1 MDEPATLARLAPK
14 DQAALLRALRDAG
27 EEERIVGLIDERAA
41 GRLVLDILAETHLWL
56 ARPDDGL
63 RVVTRREAQ
72 GVSSITL
79 GLRSRALAALGRLDE
94 ALAAVD
100 GAGEMDVYLRRVTR
114 GEVFLAAGRAE
125 DARQELEAA
134 VALHPHRRRALLG
147 LAQAHAAAGDWV
159 TGAAFAA
166 RLEATQGED
175 EGPLSTKY
183 LEALRA
189 FHERTGGAHRLA
201 QIDAELAGRREAART
216 RASAILSGAPS
227 EAPPAR
233 RRQDAKTPSPSTGVV
248 ASSRPG
254 VPEEPSEAQIPPVP
268 DEELAAAAALVQKH
282 FGFSRLREGQAETLA
297 RVMRGEDVLAVLPT
311 GGGKSIC
318 YQLPGVLGKGVTLV
332 VSPLIALMK
341 DQLDGLPP
349 AMRAAAASITSELS
363 PPEARA
369 VVDEVGRGRYRL
381 LYVAPERLRHTALL
395 RALRQAGVERLV
407 VDEAHCVSV
416 WGHDFRPDYLG
427 IAEARRALG
436 SPPVLALTATAP
448 PRVARD
454 ILQRLGPMVRVVA
467 SVARPNLRLEAIVAK
482 DADAKLGHLLAL
494 CRESAGPGLVYVSS
508 RAKAEQLAAALTQ
521 AGIGALA
528 YHAGLPD
535 RAARQEAFM
544 EGRVGVLVATV
555 AFGMGVDKGDIR
567 FVFHHDP
574 SSSLENY
581 SQEAGRAGRDGRPAR
596 CVLLATS
603 QDGGML
609 KTRAKQDLPSADL
622 VDRAWALLR
631 ETADENGY
639 AVIDHEALKAL
650 DPADDVKPRVALSI
664 LAEGGA
670 AARLADV
677 PRTLLVDGVER
688 GVFEVAAEM
697 GIGPDEVEAKLIERG
712 ARVEA
717 RRRALLYRVRGDTS
731 QVERVM
737 ERYAALAE
745 SRAKE
750 IMDYART
757 SHCRHAH
764 LRRYFGESAPDR
776 CDVCDNCLGIE
787 HEAAE
792 APGADDEEA
801 RRLVLDV
808 LQSVKGIG
816 ETNLV
821 WFLRGD
827 ARTADWIAGRAGF
840 GHLAMRSESRI
851 KGIVRDLEARGLV
864 SRETLSHGGTSLRV
878 TAAGLDALHGGGALA
893 PAPPERASAPKRQ
906 ERGGAPQPGGSG
918 PLYDALKAWRKAKAD
933 EEGVPAYVVAHDAM
947 LALVS
952 DARPATP
959 EALRTLKGFGPKKVE
974 KYGEE
979 ILALVRGTE

>member
-1 MDEPATLARLAPK
+1 MDEPAAFSRLPPK

-27 EEERIVGLIDERAA
+27 EEERLVSLVDERAG
-41 GRLVLDILAETHLWL
+41 GRLVLDILADTHL
-56 ARPDDGL
+56 ARGRPADAL
-63 RVVTRREAQ
+63 RVVARREAQ

-79 GLRSRALAALGRLDE
+79 GLRSRALASLGRVEE
-94 ALAAVD
+94 ALAAID
-100 GAGEMDVYLRRVTR
+100 GAGEMDAYLRLVAR
-114 GEVFLAAGRAE
+114 GEALLAGGRAQE
-125 DARQELEAA
+125 AREELERAL
-134 VALHPHRRRALLG
+134 ALHPHRRRALLG
-147 LAQAHAAAGDWV
+147 LAQAYAIAGDWV

-166 RLEATQGED
+166 RLEATEGED

-201 QIDAELAGRREAART
+201 EIDADLGARREAARA
-216 RASAILSGAPS
+216 RAASLMSGAPT
-227 EAPPAR
+227 EAPASP
-233 RRQDAKTPSPSTGVV
+233 RRQEVKPSPSAGVL
-248 ASSRPG
+248 ASSHPG
-254 VPEEPSEAQIPPVP
+254 VPKETATEKQDPPVT
-268 DEELAAAAALVQKH
+268 DEELAAAAALVQRH
-282 FGFSRLREGQAETLA
+282 FGFTRLREGQAETLA
-297 RVMRGEDVLAVLPT
+297 RVLRGEDVLAVLPT

-349 AMRAAAASITSELS
+349 AMRAAAASITSELT
-363 PPEARA
+363 PAQARG
-369 VVDEVGRGRYRL
+369 VVEDVARGRYRL
-381 LYVAPERLRHTALL
+381 LYVAPERLRQAPLL
-395 RALRQAGVERLV
+395 RALRQAGVARLV

-416 WGHDFRPDYLG
+416 WGHDFRPDYLA
-427 IAEARRALG
+427 IAEARGALG

-454 ILQRLGPMVRVVA
+454 ILHRLGPMARVWA

-494 CRESAGPGLVYVSS
+494 CRETPGPGLVYVSS
-508 RAKAEQLAAALTQ
+508 RAKAEQLAAALSQ

-544 EGRVGVLVATV
+544 EGRVDVLVATV

-567 FVFHHDP
+567 FVLHHDP

-581 SQEAGRAGRDGRPAR
+581 SQEAGRAGRDGDPSR

-631 ETADENGY
+631 ESADEEGY
-639 AVIDHEALKAL
+639 ALVEHDALKAL
-650 DPADDVKPRVALSI
+650 DPQDDIKPRVALSI
-664 LAEGGA
+664 LAEARA
-670 AARLADV
+670 AQRLADV
-677 PRTLLVDGVER
+677 PRTLVVDGLEQSVFALAAQM
-688 GVFEVAAEM
+688 GVA
-697 GIGPDEVEAKLIERG
+697 PDAVEAALLDRQARG
-712 ARVEA
+712 ELRVDPA
-717 RRRALLYRVRGDTS
+717 RRALLYRVLGDTS

-757 SHCRHAH
+757 RHCRHAH
-764 LRRYFGESAPDR
+764 LRRYFGEETPDV
-776 CDVCDNCLGIE
+776 CDACDNCLGIE
-787 HEAAE
+787 HTAQEA
-792 APGADDEEA
+792 GVADDEEA

-840 GHLAMRSESRI
+840 GHLAMRSESRL
-851 KGIVRDLEARGLV
+851 KAIVRDMGTRGLV
-864 SRETLSHGGTSLRV
+864 SRETLSHGGTSLRI
-878 TAAGLDALHGGGALA
+878 TAAGLDALHAGAPLA
-893 PAPPERASAPKRQ
+893 PAPVRAKERSGEAPKVT
-906 ERGGAPQPGGSG
+906 PQG

-947 LALVS
+947 LALVTEV
-952 DARPATP
+952 RPATLD
-959 EALRTLKGFGPKKVE
+959 ALRNLKGFGPKKIE

-979 ILALVRGTE
+979 ILAVVARQP